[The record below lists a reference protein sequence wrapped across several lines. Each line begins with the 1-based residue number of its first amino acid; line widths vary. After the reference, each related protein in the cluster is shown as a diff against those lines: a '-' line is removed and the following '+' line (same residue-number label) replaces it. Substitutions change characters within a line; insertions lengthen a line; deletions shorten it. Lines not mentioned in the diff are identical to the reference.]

1 MEATPTSAD
10 ERLEIP
16 PLESRRGRLIAI
28 ATVGL
33 LVAGGVVIY
42 FVSRSPEDSPYRV
55 TSVVETSIV
64 KEIRVTGH
72 LELIDEVEVPA
83 PIEGQLMEVFVEPG
97 DRVEEGQLLA
107 QLDEG
112 SAQVAVD
119 VSKAELEVARARIA
133 EAEAAAQRAAQAL
146 ERTERLAQK
155 DLASERML
163 ETARSETAKARA
175 ALQAA
180 RAERS
185 AAQKRFSL
193 RSLERKRTGI
203 VAPRAGL
210 VLEVPSRTG
219 MIVGPRNRLFRI
231 GAPIDEMHVR
241 APIGE
246 ADIGEVVVGQGAKFE
261 VPTYPGRLFEAA
273 VKHISPDPKVEY
285 GAVFYDVT
293 LETSNPERLLLP
305 GMTAQVRIKVAEVDD
320 VLAVREASL
329 RFTPEGAPSSPART
343 RVWRVDGTKL
353 EEISVEPGLSDG
365 AMTAV
370 RPTEPDSLRVDD
382 EIAIGLA
389 LNDDGAPAAP
399 SLSLRGRR
407 P

>member
-16 PLESRRGRLIAI
+16 RLESPRRRVIAI
-28 ATVGL
+28 ATVLL
-33 LVAGGVVIY
+33 LVAGAVVIY
-42 FVSRSPEDSPYRV
+42 FVSRRPEDSPYRV
-55 TSVVETSIV
+55 TAVVQTSIV

-72 LELIDEVEVPA
+72 LELTDEVEVPA
-83 PIEGQLMEVFVEPG
+83 PIEGQLVEVFVEPG

-112 SAQVAVD
+112 SAQMAVD

-133 EAEAAAQRAAQAL
+133 EAEAAAQRATQAL

-155 DLASERML
+155 GLASERML

-210 VLEVPSRTG
+210 VLEVPQRTG

-231 GAPIDEMHVR
+231 GAPVDEMHVR

-246 ADIGEVVVGQGAKFE
+246 ADIGEVVVGQRAKFE
-261 VPTYPGRLFEAA
+261 VPTYPGRMFEAA

-285 GAVFYDVT
+285 GAIFYDVT
-293 LETSNPERLLLP
+293 LETSNPERSLLP

-343 RVWRVDGTKL
+343 RVWRVEGTQL
-353 EEISVEPGLSDG
+353 EEVPVEPGLSDG

-370 RPTEPDSLRVDD
+370 RPTAPDSLRVDD

-389 LNDDGAPAAP
+389 LDGDDAAAAP
-399 SLSLRGRR
+399 SLSLRGHRQ
-407 P
+407 

>member
-16 PLESRRGRLIAI
+16 RLESPRRRVIAI
-28 ATVGL
+28 ATVLL
-33 LVAGGVVIY
+33 LVAGAVVIY
-42 FVSRSPEDSPYRV
+42 FVSRRPEDSPYRV
-55 TSVVETSIV
+55 TSVVQTSIV

-72 LELIDEVEVPA
+72 LELTDEVEVPA
-83 PIEGQLMEVFVEPG
+83 PIEGQLVEVFVEPG

-112 SAQVAVD
+112 SAQMAVD

-133 EAEAAAQRAAQAL
+133 EAEAAAQRATQAL

-155 DLASERML
+155 GLASERML

-185 AAQKRFSL
+185 AAQKRLSL

-210 VLEVPSRTG
+210 VLEVPQRTG

-231 GAPIDEMHVR
+231 GAPVDEMHVR

-246 ADIGEVVVGQGAKFE
+246 ADIGEVVVGQRAKFE
-261 VPTYPGRLFEAA
+261 VPTYPGRMFEAA

-285 GAVFYDVT
+285 GAIFYDVT
-293 LETSNPERLLLP
+293 LETSNPERSLLP

-343 RVWRVDGTKL
+343 RVWRVEGTQL
-353 EEISVEPGLSDG
+353 EEVPVEPGLSDG

-370 RPTEPDSLRVDD
+370 RPTAPDSLRVDD

-389 LNDDGAPAAP
+389 LDGDDAAAAP
-399 SLSLRGRR
+399 SLSLRGHRQ
-407 P
+407 

>member
-1 MEATPTSAD
+1 M
-10 ERLEIP
+10 
-16 PLESRRGRLIAI
+16 IAI
-28 ATVGL
+28 AIVL
-33 LVAGGVVIY
+33 LLAAGAVVIY
-42 FVSRSPEDSPYRV
+42 FVSRRPEDSPYRV
-55 TSVVETSIV
+55 TSVVQTSIV

-72 LELIDEVEVPA
+72 LELTDEVEVPA
-83 PIEGQLMEVFVEPG
+83 PIEGQLVEVFVEPG

-112 SAQVAVD
+112 SAQMAVD

-133 EAEAAAQRAAQAL
+133 EAEAAAQRATQAL

-155 DLASERML
+155 GLASERML

-185 AAQKRFSL
+185 AAQKRLSL

-210 VLEVPSRTG
+210 VLEVPQRTG

-231 GAPIDEMHVR
+231 GAPVDEMHVR

-246 ADIGEVVVGQGAKFE
+246 ADIGEVVVGQRAKFE
-261 VPTYPGRLFEAA
+261 VPTYPGRMFEAA

-285 GAVFYDVT
+285 GAIFYDVT
-293 LETSNPERLLLP
+293 LETSNPERSLLP

-343 RVWRVDGTKL
+343 RVWRVEGTQL
-353 EEISVEPGLSDG
+353 EEVPVEPGLSDG

-370 RPTEPDSLRVDD
+370 RPTAPDSLRVDD

-389 LNDDGAPAAP
+389 LDGDDAAAAP
-399 SLSLRGRR
+399 SLSLRGHRQ
-407 P
+407 

>member
-16 PLESRRGRLIAI
+16 RLESPRRRVIAI
-28 ATVGL
+28 ATVLL
-33 LVAGGVVIY
+33 LVAGAVVIY
-42 FVSRSPEDSPYRV
+42 FVSRRPEDSPFRV
-55 TSVVETSIV
+55 TSVVQTSIV

-72 LELIDEVEVPA
+72 LELTDEVEVPA
-83 PIEGQLMEVFVEPG
+83 PIEGQLVEVFVEPG

-112 SAQVAVD
+112 SAQMAVD

-133 EAEAAAQRAAQAL
+133 EAEAAAQRATQAL

-155 DLASERML
+155 GLASERML

-210 VLEVPSRTG
+210 VLEVPQRTG

-231 GAPIDEMHVR
+231 GAPVDEMHVR

-246 ADIGEVVVGQGAKFE
+246 ADIGEVVVGQRAKFE
-261 VPTYPGRLFEAA
+261 VPTYPGRMFEAA

-285 GAVFYDVT
+285 GAIFYDVT

-343 RVWRVDGTKL
+343 RVWRVEGTQL
-353 EEISVEPGLSDG
+353 EEVPVEPGLSDG

-370 RPTEPDSLRVDD
+370 HPTEPDSLRVDD

-389 LNDDGAPAAP
+389 LDGDDAAAAP
-399 SLSLRGRR
+399 SLSLRGHRQ
-407 P
+407 